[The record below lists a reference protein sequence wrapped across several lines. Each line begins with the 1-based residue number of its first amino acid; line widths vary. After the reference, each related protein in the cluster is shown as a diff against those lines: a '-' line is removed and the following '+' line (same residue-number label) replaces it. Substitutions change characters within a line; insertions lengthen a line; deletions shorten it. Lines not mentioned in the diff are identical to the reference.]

1 MLKKPTQLTKD
12 GIKNLLEKKFVNS
25 IFQILEMSV
34 LPGKNTTAS
43 TTSEKPP
50 EKYKYPLLKTKL
62 K

>member
-12 GIKNLLEKKFVNS
+12 GIKNLLDKKYANS

-34 LPGKNTTAS
+34 LPAKNTTAS

-50 EKYKYPLLKTKL
+50 EKYR
-62 K
+62 

>member
-12 GIKNLLEKKFVNS
+12 GIKNLLDKKYANS

-34 LPGKNTTAS
+34 LPAKNTTAS

-50 EKYKYPLLKTKL
+50 EKYRYPPLPV
-62 K
+62 